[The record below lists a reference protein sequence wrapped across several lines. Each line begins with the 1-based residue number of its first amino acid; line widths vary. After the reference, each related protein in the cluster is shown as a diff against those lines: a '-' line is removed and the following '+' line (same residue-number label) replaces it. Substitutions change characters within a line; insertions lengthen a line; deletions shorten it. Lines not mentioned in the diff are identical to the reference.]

1 MSYLVIYPKRL
12 NIQKLESDHCPG
24 ALVCDVL
31 QYGLL
36 VESMKTHVELNFKDS
51 DELRFYRIRVDHM
64 EAIPPRYAQAMP
76 SNASSARLR
85 SNPPAYPVSDPS
97 RPSTRWHGTTMLM
110 GLRPMAAPTARTA
123 DGRPICC
130 AMSL

>member
-51 DELRFYRIRVDHM
+51 DELRFYRIRVEHM
-64 EAIPPRYAQAMP
+64 EAIPPRYVSKFERCLNDFVFGIQGMQP
-76 SNASSARLR
+76 NFQLSNGIPTWNAFFSEICFLLSGDRFEIGRAEDLR
-85 SNPPAYPVSDPS
+85 KLN
-97 RPSTRWHGTTMLM
+97 
-110 GLRPMAAPTARTA
+110 LRR
-123 DGRPICC
+123 
-130 AMSL
+130 